1 MTPIINQAFKKLI
14 DIDWIL
20 FFALIPIL
28 LAGLFT
34 MNSFVGENI
43 FFVRQIIW
51 ILISL
56 LAFFL
61 FSFFDFKFLRRTGV
75 VTALYLVA
83 LFLLL
88 TLFIIGSI
96 FYGAQSWFDL
106 GFFAFQ
112 PSEFAKLALII
123 LLAKYF
129 SRRHVEIKNIRHI
142 LVSGFYTFLIF
153 ALILLQPDF
162 GSAIII
168 FAIWF
173 GMVMLSGISKKH
185 LLLVLTL
192 AILSVSFLWLFVFE
206 DYQKSRIMTFI
217 HPLEDIRGAG
227 YNAYQSQITVGSGQI
242 LGKGL
247 GYGTQSRL
255 KFLPEYETDFIF
267 AAFSE
272 EWGFV
277 GVLILFLL
285 YGIVIW
291 RIILNST
298 MGATNFEI
306 LFGLGLAIMF
316 VAHLFVHIGMNI
328 GIMPVTGITIPFM
341 SYGGSHLLISFIGLG
356 ILMGMRKY
364 KRGAHKDL
372 MQNEFLGI

>member
-1 MTPIINQAFKKLI
+1 MNQLISNNFKKLI

-20 FFALIPIL
+20 FFALLPIL
-28 LAGLFT
+28 FAGLFT

-43 FFVRQIIW
+43 FFVRQSVW
-51 ILISL
+51 IGISL
-56 LAFFL
+56 LVFFI
-61 FSFFDFKFLRRTGV
+61 FSLVDFKFLRRTGI
-75 VTALYLVA
+75 VTVLYLLV
-83 LFLLL
+83 LTLLL
-88 TLFIIGSI
+88 TLFITGSV
-96 FYGAQSWFDL
+96 FKGAQSWFDL

-112 PSEFAKLALII
+112 PSELAKLVLII

-142 LVSGFYTFLIF
+142 IVSGFYTFLIF

-162 GSAIII
+162 GSAVII
-168 FAIWF
+168 FSIWF
-173 GMVMLSGISKKH
+173 GMVMVSGISKKH

-192 AILSVSFLWLFVFE
+192 VTLSVTFLWIFVFA
-206 DYQKSRIMTFI
+206 DYQKNRILSFI
-217 HPLEDIRGAG
+217 NPLQDIQGAG
-227 YNAYQSQITVGSGQI
+227 YNAYQSQITVGSGGI

-272 EWGFV
+272 EWGFI
-277 GVLILFLL
+277 GVMFLFLL

-291 RIILNST
+291 RIISNAT
-298 MGATNFEI
+298 NGATNFEI
-306 LFGLGLAIMF
+306 FFGIGLSIMI

-341 SYGGSHLLISFIGLG
+341 SYGGSHLLISFMALG

-364 KRGAHKDL
+364 RRGAHRDL
-372 MQNEFLGI
+372 MSNEFLGI